1 MTKFLIR
8 LRECAGWYVLLI
20 FACKKSSFLVTR
32 PKCVVI
38 KGNDMKHDIPTP
50 NKEKIFVLT
59 NKMSLNESGHSH
71 KRCKSRDLTVWQFR
85 SKNPLVHK

>member
-1 MTKFLIR
+1 
-8 LRECAGWYVLLI
+8 
-20 FACKKSSFLVTR
+20 
-32 PKCVVI
+32 
-38 KGNDMKHDIPTP
+38 MKHDIPTP

-59 NKMSLNESGHSH
+59 NKMSLNKSGHSH